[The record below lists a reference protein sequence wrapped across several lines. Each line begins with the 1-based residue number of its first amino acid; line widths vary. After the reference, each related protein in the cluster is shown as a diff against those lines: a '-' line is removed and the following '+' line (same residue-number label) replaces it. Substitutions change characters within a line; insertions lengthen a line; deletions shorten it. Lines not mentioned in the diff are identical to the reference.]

1 MLGFLTGIEA
11 NHKQLEKASTGQEV
25 CVKIEPVP
33 GEAPKLYGR
42 HFTDKDLLVSRV
54 STFYYYSE
62 QTLFEVFY
70 VLTLSRFFC
79 FAFQFSDTLRLVQI

>member
-11 NHKQLEKASTGQEV
+11 NHKQLERASTGQEV

-42 HFTDKDLLVSRV
+42 HFTYEDLLVSRV
-54 STFYYYSE
+54 CTFYYYFE
-62 QTLFEVFY
+62 QSLFEVYF
-70 VLTLSRFFC
+70 VLTLSTFFW
-79 FAFQFSDTLRLVQI
+79 FAFQFSDALRPV

>member
-11 NHKQLEKASTGQEV
+11 NHKQLERASTGQEV

-42 HFTDKDLLVSRV
+42 HFTYEDLLVSRV
-54 STFYYYSE
+54 CTFYYYFE
-62 QTLFEVFY
+62 QSLFEVYF
-70 VLTLSRFFC
+70 VLTLSTFF
-79 FAFQFSDTLRLVQI
+79 

>member
-11 NHKQLEKASTGQEV
+11 NHKQLERASTGQEV

-42 HFTDKDLLVSRV
+42 HFTYEDLLVSRV
-54 STFYYYSE
+54 CTFYYYFE
-62 QTLFEVFY
+62 QSLFEVYF
-70 VLTLSRFFC
+70 VLTLSTFFW
-79 FAFQFSDTLRLVQI
+79 FAFQFSDVLRPV